1 VERDGA
7 GSPVWRASG
16 GVTRAKA
23 STWMCEP
30 RACRARAEAR
40 RAGAERP
47 PQRSY
52 TAPAAPRLAIGPGG
66 GGVPMTIRVN
76 GEPRS
81 VDRALRIA
89 ELVRS
94 MVADDPEGVAV
105 AVNGEIVTRSRWHE
119 REVRDGDDIE
129 IVRATQGG

>member
-1 VERDGA
+1 M
-7 GSPVWRASG
+7 
-16 GVTRAKA
+16 GV
-23 STWMCEP
+23 
-30 RACRARAEAR
+30 
-40 RAGAERP
+40 
-47 PQRSY
+47 
-52 TAPAAPRLAIGPGG
+52 
-66 GGVPMTIRVN
+66 GVRVVMTIRVN

-94 MVADDPEGVAV
+94 MADDPEGVAV
-105 AVNGEIVTRSRWHE
+105 AVNGEIVTHSRWHE

>member
-1 VERDGA
+1 
-7 GSPVWRASG
+7 
-16 GVTRAKA
+16 
-23 STWMCEP
+23 
-30 RACRARAEAR
+30 
-40 RAGAERP
+40 
-47 PQRSY
+47 
-52 TAPAAPRLAIGPGG
+52 
-66 GGVPMTIRVN
+66 MTIRVN
-76 GEPRS
+76 GEQRS
-81 VDRALRIA
+81 VDAKVRIA

>member
-1 VERDGA
+1 M
-7 GSPVWRASG
+7 SP
-16 GVTRAKA
+16 
-23 STWMCEP
+23 
-30 RACRARAEAR
+30 
-40 RAGAERP
+40 
-47 PQRSY
+47 
-52 TAPAAPRLAIGPGG
+52 
-66 GGVPMTIRVN
+66 TIRVN

-94 MVADDPEGVAV
+94 IVADDPEGVAV

-129 IVRATQGG
+129 IVRAAQGG

>member
-1 VERDGA
+1 
-7 GSPVWRASG
+7 
-16 GVTRAKA
+16 
-23 STWMCEP
+23 
-30 RACRARAEAR
+30 
-40 RAGAERP
+40 
-47 PQRSY
+47 
-52 TAPAAPRLAIGPGG
+52 
-66 GGVPMTIRVN
+66 MTIRVN

-105 AVNGEIVTRSRWHE
+105 AVNREIVTRSRWHE

>member
-1 VERDGA
+1 M
-7 GSPVWRASG
+7 
-16 GVTRAKA
+16 GV
-23 STWMCEP
+23 
-30 RACRARAEAR
+30 
-40 RAGAERP
+40 
-47 PQRSY
+47 
-52 TAPAAPRLAIGPGG
+52 
-66 GGVPMTIRVN
+66 GVRVHLPMTIRVN

-94 MVADDPEGVAV
+94 MADDPEGVAV